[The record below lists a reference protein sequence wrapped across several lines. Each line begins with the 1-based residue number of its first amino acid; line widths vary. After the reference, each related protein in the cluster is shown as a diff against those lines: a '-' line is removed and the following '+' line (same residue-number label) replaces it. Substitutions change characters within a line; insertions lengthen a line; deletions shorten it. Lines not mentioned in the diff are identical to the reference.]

1 MIGLI
6 QKLSNYNI
14 FNYLFPGIL
23 FCGLIDRF
31 TQYKILQNNILIDIC
46 VYYFIGLCIS
56 RIGSLVLEPL
66 LRKAKILNFTSYKD
80 YLTAVEKDKKIESF
94 VEVANMHRTILSMF
108 IIFCMVKI
116 YELIS
121 IECQIPFITIAILLL
136 IGFIVLFLCS
146 YTKQSGYIT
155 KRIIKANENKEVKND
170 DN

>member
-1 MIGLI
+1 MTEVI
-6 QKLSNYNI
+6 QKLSSYNI

-31 TQYKILQNNILIDIC
+31 TQYEILQNNILIDIC
-46 VYYFIGLCIS
+46 VCYFIGLCIS

-66 LRKAKILNFTSYKD
+66 LRKAKILNFASYKD
-80 YLTAVEKDKKIESF
+80 YLVAVEIDKKLESF
-94 VEVANMHRTILSMF
+94 IKTANMYRTILSMF

-121 IECQIPFITIAILLL
+121 IECQIPFTTIAILLL

-146 YTKQSGYIT
+146 YIKQSGYIT
-155 KRIIKANENKEVKND
+155 KRIIQIKENKEVKNGD
-170 DN
+170 S